1 MDELQY
7 FERFVIERMKHNIW
21 YKVQKHEIEY
31 YKKLF
36 EPLLDENI
44 ELTFNED
51 YTKIKKTIWKKG
63 KPI

>member
-1 MDELQY
+1 MSEYLKNW
-7 FERFVIERMKHNIW
+7 VKNIMESNVW
-21 YKVQKHEIEY
+21 YIVKSEDVEN